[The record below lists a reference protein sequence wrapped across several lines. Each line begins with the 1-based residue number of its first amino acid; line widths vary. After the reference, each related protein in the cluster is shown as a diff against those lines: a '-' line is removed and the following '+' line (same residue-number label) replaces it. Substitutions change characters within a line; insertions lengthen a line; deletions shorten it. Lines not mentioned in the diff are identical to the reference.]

1 MTDEEKKR
9 LDGLTAKQLYMELW
23 ELQQQIGADK
33 LLLESSDIDKR
44 IKAFYID
51 LLFSEKMKYNGV
63 DWD

>member
-33 LLLESSDIDKR
+33 LLLEVNVIDNR